1 MEKSGRFKSVTP
13 CYSGGGI
20 YIFTGSLANG
30 RYFISST
37 DMYDIRELDVNPD
50 DYDFCEEV
58 CMAEWQEE
66 HLVRD
71 YECGSEESREF
82 ILDMFEWILEHRPEG
97 DYLETDIMIL
107 KDDFLKGKE
116 E

>member
-1 MEKSGRFKSVTP
+1 MKDNERFKAVTP

-58 CMAEWQEE
+58 CMAEWQDEQYME
-66 HLVRD
+66 QIGD
-71 YECGSEESREF
+71 YEEALMDIENGNDNWVEIEEKMLKF
-82 ILDMFEWILEHRPEG
+82 ALEN
-97 DYLETDIMIL
+97 
-107 KDDFLKGKE
+107 
-116 E
+116 